1 MYYFHLGKSEKA
13 YGREGTR
20 SMKQG
25 RIYDAENG
33 GHGRGN
39 EQGIPDQGALDIP
52 IWLWHVVYREQG
64 VKWQII

>member
-13 YGREGTR
+13 YGREGAR

-25 RIYDAENG
+25 RIYDAENE

-39 EQGIPDQGALDIP
+39 E
-52 IWLWHVVYREQG
+52 
-64 VKWQII
+64 

>member
-1 MYYFHLGKSEKA
+1 MYYFHLGKSKKA

-25 RIYDAENG
+25 RIYDAENE

-39 EQGIPDQGALDIP
+39 E
-52 IWLWHVVYREQG
+52 
-64 VKWQII
+64 